1 VTIGSS
7 DSRLIDG
14 AALWCERL
22 TARASNGR
30 PALFCDRDGVI
41 VEEVGYLGKPDDV
54 SVIPAAV
61 SLIRAAN
68 DRGIRVVVVTNQ
80 SGIGRGYYGWAD
92 FAAVQDRIVEEL
104 ARSGAEIDLVVAS
117 AHHEEGRGPFASE
130 GHEWRKPGP
139 GMILLAREKLD
150 VGLPGSLIVGDKL
163 SDLQAGQAA
172 GIGNGLL
179 VRTGHG
185 ESAAKDF
192 SRASFDRM
200 KVEIASD
207 AAGALPWLTSLA

>member
-1 VTIGSS
+1 MPFS

-14 AALWCERL
+14 VALWCESL
-22 TARASNGR
+22 TPRVSERR

-54 SVIPAAV
+54 RIIPAAA

-68 DRGIRVVVVTNQ
+68 DHGIRVVVVTNQ
-80 SGIGRGYYGWAD
+80 SGIGRGYYGWED
-92 FAAVQDRIVEEL
+92 FRAVQGRIVEEL

-117 AHHEEGRGPFASE
+117 AHHEEGGGVFASE
-130 GHEWRKPGP
+130 GHRWRKPSP
-139 GMILLAREKLD
+139 GMILLAQERLNI
-150 VGLPGSLIVGDKL
+150 GLRGSLIVGDKL
-163 SDLQAGQAA
+163 SDLEAGHAA

-185 ESAAKDF
+185 EEAVRNLPSA
-192 SRASFDRM
+192 SLGRM
-200 KVEIASD
+200 KVSMAADASGAHAWLESIA
-207 AAGALPWLTSLA
+207 

>member
-1 VTIGSS
+1 MPFP

-14 AALWCERL
+14 VALWCEAITSRV
-22 TARASNGR
+22 SDGR

-41 VEEVGYLGKPDDV
+41 VEEVGYLGKPEDV
-54 SVIPAAV
+54 RIIPSAA

-92 FAAVQDRIVEEL
+92 FNAVQDRIVTEL
-104 ARSGAEIDLVVAS
+104 ARLDAGIDLVIAS
-117 AHHEEGRGPFASE
+117 GHHEDGGGLLASE
-130 GHEWRKPGP
+130 AHKWRKPGP
-139 GMILLAREKLD
+139 GMILLAREHLNMNL
-150 VGLPGSLIVGDKL
+150 GESLIVGDKL
-163 SDLQAGQAA
+163 SDLEAGHAA

-185 ESAAKDF
+185 EDAVRNLA
-192 SRASFDRM
+192 RASFDGM
-200 KVEIASD
+200 KISVAADAS
-207 AAGALPWLTSLA
+207 GALPWLEALD